1 MVTTSTTKVVYEPTW
16 FVIGIITA
24 LSPHMGT
31 SHMKNKSKKNENQT
45 DTEAI
50 KKKKLT
56 SRQRKALLKIIEKK
70 QKSQK
75 RSEMLNELKSLE
87 LSAPSLSLM
96 TSISQ
101 TQTSGLRNALKQK
114 KKDRTTKPSEE
125 NRSSD
130 EMTVDEDVGSEIDED
145 EIV

>member
-1 MVTTSTTKVVYEPTW
+1 M
-16 FVIGIITA
+16 A
-24 LSPHMGT
+24 
-31 SHMKNKSKKNENQT
+31 KNKSKKNVNKT

-70 QKSQK
+70 QKSQE

-101 TQTSGLRNALKQK
+101 TQTSGLRNALKEK
-114 KKDRTTKPSEE
+114 KKSQKFKQSIEE
-125 NRSSD
+125 NKSLD
-130 EMTVDEDVGSEIDED
+130 EMTVDEDVGSELDED

>member
-1 MVTTSTTKVVYEPTW
+1 MKKNRNS
-16 FVIGIITA
+16 
-24 LSPHMGT
+24 
-31 SHMKNKSKKNENQT
+31 MKNKSKKNENRT

-56 SRQRKALLKIIEKK
+56 TRQRKALTKIIEKK

-87 LSAPSLSLM
+87 LTAPSLSLM

-114 KKDRTTKPSEE
+114 KKNKTIKPIEE
-125 NRSSD
+125 NKSSD

>member
-1 MVTTSTTKVVYEPTW
+1 M
-16 FVIGIITA
+16 A
-24 LSPHMGT
+24 
-31 SHMKNKSKKNENQT
+31 KNKSKKNANQT
-45 DTEAI
+45 DTDAI

-56 SRQRKALLKIIEKK
+56 SRKRKALQKIIEKK

-75 RSEMLNELKSLE
+75 RSKMLNELKSLE

-101 TQTSGLRNALKQK
+101 TQTSGLRNALKEK
-114 KKDRTTKPSEE
+114 KKCRTPKQSIEE
-125 NRSSD
+125 NGSSD
-130 EMTVDEDVGSEIDED
+130 EMTVDEDVGSELDED

>member
-1 MVTTSTTKVVYEPTW
+1 M
-16 FVIGIITA
+16 A
-24 LSPHMGT
+24 
-31 SHMKNKSKKNENQT
+31 KNKSKKNVNQT

-56 SRQRKALLKIIEKK
+56 SRKKKALIKIIEKK

-75 RSEMLNELKSLE
+75 RSEMLNELKSFE

-101 TQTSGLRNALKQK
+101 TQTSGLRNALKEK
-114 KKDRTTKPSEE
+114 KKCRTPKPKEVD
-125 NRSSD
+125 RSSD
-130 EMTVDEDVGSEIDED
+130 EMTVDEDVGSEVDED
-145 EIV
+145 EIA

>member
-1 MVTTSTTKVVYEPTW
+1 M
-16 FVIGIITA
+16 A
-24 LSPHMGT
+24 
-31 SHMKNKSKKNENQT
+31 KNKSKKNVNQA
-45 DTEAI
+45 DTEAL

-101 TQTSGLRNALKQK
+101 TQTSGLRNALKEK
-114 KKDRTTKPSEE
+114 KKCQTAKPIKE

-130 EMTVDEDVGSEIDED
+130 EMTVDEDVGSELDED

>member
-1 MVTTSTTKVVYEPTW
+1 MKKNRNSMTK
-16 FVIGIITA
+16 
-24 LSPHMGT
+24 
-31 SHMKNKSKKNENQT
+31 KKSKKNENQS

-56 SRQRKALLKIIEKK
+56 SRQRKALVKIIEKK

-114 KKDRTTKPSEE
+114 KKDRTTKLSEE